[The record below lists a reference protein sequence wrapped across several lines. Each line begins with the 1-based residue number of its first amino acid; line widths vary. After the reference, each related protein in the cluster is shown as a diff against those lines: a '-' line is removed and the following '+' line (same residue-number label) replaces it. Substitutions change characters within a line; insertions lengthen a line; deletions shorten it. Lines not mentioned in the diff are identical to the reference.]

1 MLTLIQRI
9 LSLVLKF
16 QLPKGNYINQVS
28 RFYINIKTKSVETLV
43 ALQKAF
49 TKPLEIIALQIIK
62 IK

>member
-1 MLTLIQRI
+1 M
-9 LSLVLKF
+9 LKF

-28 RFYINIKTKSVETLV
+28 RFYINIKTKSVETVV